1 MLFAIPLPYLAIEM
15 GWVLAEVG
23 RQPWIVYGLLKTA
36 NAASPVAASQVMTSL
51 VGFILVYGLLGIAGF
66 YLIADFANK
75 GPKPAAIDTEPA
87 NG

>member
-23 RQPWIVYGLLKTA
+23 RQPWIVFGLLKTA
-36 NAASPVAASQVMTSL
+36 NAASPVSASQVMTSL

-66 YLIADFANK
+66 YLMANFAQK
-75 GPKPAAIDTEPA
+75 GPKPATE
-87 NG
+87 NK